1 MNSMMD
7 KGQGLY
13 SRANLAMMRVKKDM
27 QELVNQRLSCSCGSA
42 STAIEFPDGNKNLLK
57 IKVTVS
63 MSAGCYRGGT
73 YSFMLDIPP
82 AYPFRAPEVTCTAR
96 IWHPNIDTGN
106 GRVELDILNKDW
118 RPVLSINTVVFA
130 LQVSGRDSAAV
141 EASGTR
147 RSAEPS
153 VHALGGGGGLCKS
166 LPKHFR
172 ETPHGAT
179 RTPNKSRQSP
189 MNPQRFSTTYHTPVA
204 ALSRA
209 EPRQRDQQRRRA
221 HPAHRPGIVREP
233 GAADPPR
240 RFLLRTCVRTERRP
254 QQRRG
259 QPADAAQGDEAQ
271 VVLGRRWSG

>member
-1 MNSMMD
+1 
-7 KGQGLY
+7 
-13 SRANLAMMRVKKDM
+13 
-27 QELVNQRLSCSCGSA
+27 
-42 STAIEFPDGNKNLLK
+42 
-57 IKVTVS
+57 
-63 MSAGCYRGGT
+63 
-73 YSFMLDIPP
+73 MLDIPP

-141 EASGTR
+141 EASGIR

-153 VHALGGGGGLCKS
+153 VHAFGGGGGLCS
-166 LPKHFR
+166 LPKHSR
-172 ETPHGAT
+172 ETHHGAT
-179 RTPNKSRQSP
+179 RTPNKSRQSSI
-189 MNPQRFSTTYHTPVA
+189 NLQRFSTTYHTPVA

-233 GAADPPR
+233 GATDPPR

-254 QQRRG
+254 HQRRG
-259 QPADAAQGDEAQ
+259 QPADAGTSNCPLVPAFEAK
-271 VVLGRRWSG
+271 LRSACALRASSPPTPPSPPHPSKCPTLCPTLPPSNPIRAPLRSPTSTRR